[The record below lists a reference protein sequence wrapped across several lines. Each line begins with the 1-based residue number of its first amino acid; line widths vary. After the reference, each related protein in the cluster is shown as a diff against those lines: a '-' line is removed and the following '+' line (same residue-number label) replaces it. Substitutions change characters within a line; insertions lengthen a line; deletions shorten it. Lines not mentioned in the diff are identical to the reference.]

1 MRAGELRKPSG
12 LAGFTVIWFGQFMS
26 LLGSGMTG
34 FAITIW
40 AYELT
45 GRASALALV
54 GFFAFAP
61 VIAFS
66 PIAGAIVDRVPR
78 KLVMAAS
85 DIGAGLA
92 TAALLILSLT
102 GHLQLWHLFVT
113 GFLSG
118 ALGAFQFPAYSAAV
132 TTMVDKKHYARTS
145 SMLGLADSASG
156 IIAPLLGGGLY
167 ALIGLR
173 GILMVDLA
181 TLLVALGALLI
192 VQIPEPKRGEIVEAT
207 SSFWSDCIFGFKY
220 ILARR
225 GLLGIQLLMLGV
237 NFGITFGFTVMAPM
251 ILARTGDNSVVFG
264 AVQMAGSVGTLVGGT
279 IVAIW
284 GGMKRKIHG
293 VLIGMALGGIGSLL
307 LGFGRG
313 VVVWWVGSFVSSFM
327 AVSIVNS
334 SNQAIWQSKVPPSM
348 QGRVFATRRLLA
360 HAMIPVATLSA
371 GFLADRVFEP
381 LMASGSA
388 TASALGR
395 AVGTGAGTG
404 MALMLLLG
412 GLLRVAFGLGG
423 YAFRSVRNV
432 ETDLPDHDAVAAE
445 SAGATQTAQ

>member
-1 MRAGELRKPSG
+1 MRASRPRGPSG
-12 LAGFTVIWFGQFMS
+12 LAGFAVVWLGQFMS

-45 GRASALALV
+45 GRASALAVV

-66 PIAGAIVDRVPR
+66 PVAGAIVDRVPR

-85 DIGAGLA
+85 DIGAGLS

-145 SMLGLADSASG
+145 SMLSMADSASG

-173 GILMVDLA
+173 GILIVDLA
-181 TLLVALGALLI
+181 TLAIALGALLI
-192 VQIPEPKRGEIVEAT
+192 VRIPEPKREKIAQAT
-207 SSFWSDCIFGFKY
+207 VSFWSDCLFGFKY

-237 NFGITFGFTVMAPM
+237 NFGIRFGFAVMAPM
-251 ILARTGDNSVVFG
+251 VLARTGGDSVVLG
-264 AVQMAGSVGTLVGGT
+264 AVMMAGSVGTLVGGV
-279 IVAIW
+279 IMAIW
-284 GGMKRKIHG
+284 GGMQRKIHG
-293 VLIGMALGGIGSLL
+293 VLVGMALGGTGSLL
-307 LGFGRG
+307 LGVGRG
-313 VVVWWVGSFVSSFM
+313 LVVWWAGAFISSFM

-348 QGRVFATRRLLA
+348 QGRVFATRRMLA
-360 HAMIPVATLSA
+360 QATIPVATLAS
-371 GFLADRVFEP
+371 GFLADYFFEP
-381 LMASGSA
+381 MMASGSSM
-388 TASALGR
+388 ASALGHV
-395 AVGTGAGTG
+395 VGTGAGAG
-404 MALMLLLG
+404 MGLMLILG
-412 GLLRVAFGLGG
+412 GLLRIASGLGG
-423 YAFRSVRNV
+423 YAFPSVRNV
-432 ETDLPDHDAVAAE
+432 ERALPDHDAIPSPARETSEAAD
-445 SAGATQTAQ
+445 